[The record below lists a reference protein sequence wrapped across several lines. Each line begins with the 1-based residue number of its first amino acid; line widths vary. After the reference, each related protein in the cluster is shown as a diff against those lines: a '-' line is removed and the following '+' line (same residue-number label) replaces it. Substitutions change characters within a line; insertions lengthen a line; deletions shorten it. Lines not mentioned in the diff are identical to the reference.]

1 MAINIIPNRKV
12 GRGLEVCFQGRLY
25 NLAHLRGI
33 AQNDFVRVEPIH
45 DSDAVRVIRK
55 FGAAIESY
63 FVEPMKVD
71 GYGFRG
77 DAQLLGASHGSH

>member
-12 GRGLEVCFQGRLY
+12 GRGLEVCFEGRLY
-25 NLAHLRGI
+25 SLVHLRGI

-55 FGAAIESY
+55 VGAAIESY
-63 FVEPMKVD
+63 FVEPIKVD
-71 GYGFRG
+71 KYGFRS
-77 DAQLLGASHGSH
+77 DAQLFGAGHGSH